1 MNSTSNRDEV
11 ESWHQESSY
20 LLCRVFFLVGPTSID
35 LDSLR
40 AMCREIQT
48 PPSQRIP
55 PKPFHFIFLPFVPT
69 STVEQRNIRCALFVG
84 RKGRQIRSD
93 ETRLNVRL
101 NIINDSSMECFQNK
115 LKEWK
120 SAMKN
125 GSHSDDGLWIMISMK
140 STKRISYDPA
150 RGRALMRNW
159 DQNSQSKVHQRR
171 TTIVDIAS
179 FNTLIVNRTV
189 DEVLKK
195 RWDQTKSNVS
205 ESRSVIRP
213 AKFSNE
219 RSMLPSSV
227 EITCDTRWRPKR
239 RQVISKIHR
248 KK

>member
-1 MNSTSNRDEV
+1 
-11 ESWHQESSY
+11 
-20 LLCRVFFLVGPTSID
+20 
-35 LDSLR
+35 
-40 AMCREIQT
+40 MCREIQT
-48 PPSQRIP
+48 PPSQKVSP
-55 PKPFHFIFLPFVPT
+55 PKPFHFVFLPFLPT
-69 STVEQRNIRCALFVG
+69 STVEQRNIRCARFVG

-101 NIINDSSMECFQNK
+101 NIINNSSMECFQNK
-115 LKEWK
+115 LQEWK
-120 SAMKN
+120 LAMKN
-125 GSHSDDGLWIMISMK
+125 GSHSDDGLWVMISMK

-150 RGRALMRNW
+150 RGRGLMRNR
-159 DQNSQSKVHQRR
+159 DQNSQGKVHQRH
-171 TTIVDIAS
+171 TTIADIAS
-179 FNTLIVNRTV
+179 FKASIVNRTV

-205 ESRSVIRP
+205 ASRSAIKP

-239 RQVISKIHR
+239 RQVTSKIHR